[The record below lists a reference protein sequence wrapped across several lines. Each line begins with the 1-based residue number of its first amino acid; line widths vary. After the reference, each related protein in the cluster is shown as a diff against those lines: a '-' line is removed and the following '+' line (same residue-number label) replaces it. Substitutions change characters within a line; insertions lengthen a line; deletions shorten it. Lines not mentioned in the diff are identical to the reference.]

1 MAIWFENLV
10 CQGVFFIG
18 EHSSTFLCSHDH
30 FIRDMST
37 IEEETFIVLED
48 PFSVSMVVTRTF
60 IVLNGPP
67 EDGERVTISIEG
79 HTPSSI
85 VPRFSCPMD
94 VPPKPLDVVTAS
106 KSSVHDD
113 HF

>member
-48 PFSVSMVVTRTF
+48 PFGVSKLMTGML
-60 IVLNGPP
+60 IVLHGPAEANG
-67 EDGERVTISIEG
+67 GITILIEG
-79 HTPSSI
+79 HTPAGV
-85 VPRFSCPMD
+85 VPGFSCPME
-94 VPPKPLDVVTAS
+94 VPQKPPDMVAAS